1 MVTKTDSQTGLGL
14 DLVEAF
20 EEFGPVYRSHVG
32 SLLPEGVSDARL
44 RALAVL
50 AANGDMTL
58 SELRGHIGGSAQNTT
73 GLVDAMEAEGLV
85 ARQAHPKDRRKTV
98 IQLSPNS
105 RQKIMDQRA
114 EHRKHVAKVFGNL
127 SQAEQKTLMTC
138 LEKLVEA
145 MR

>member
-1 MVTKTDSQTGLGL
+1 MATKTDHQIGLGL
-14 DLVEAF
+14 ALVEAF
-20 EEFGPVYRSHVG
+20 EEFGPLYRSHVG

-50 AANGDMTL
+50 AENGDMTL

-73 GLVDAMEAEGLV
+73 GLVDSMEAEGLV
-85 ARQAHPKDRRKTV
+85 ARQAHPKDRRKTI

-105 RQKIMDQRA
+105 RRQIMEQRA
-114 EHRKHVAKVFGNL
+114 EHRGHVAEVFGNL
-127 SQAEQKTLMTC
+127 SQAEQQTLITC
-138 LEKLVEA
+138 LKKLVEA